1 MLFMLLLFVE
11 HSTANAA
18 AIGGQVLCYCC
29 SCCFEI
35 IAHNQIDAARGVVC
49 SSLPLP

>member
-1 MLFMLLLFVE
+1 MLLMLVLFVE

-29 SCCFEI
+29 SYRFEI
-35 IAHNQIDAARGVVC
+35 IAHN
-49 SSLPLP
+49 